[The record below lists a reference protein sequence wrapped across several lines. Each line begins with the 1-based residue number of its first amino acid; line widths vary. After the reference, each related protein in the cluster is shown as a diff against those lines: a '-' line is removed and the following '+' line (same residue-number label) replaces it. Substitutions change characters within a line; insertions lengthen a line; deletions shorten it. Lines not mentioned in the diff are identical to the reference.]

1 MNKWLKGAT
10 ALILALSFNVG
21 ADVANGQVEFSPT
34 LDPAPAPARPT
45 TRPTTISH
53 RAQSAKSP
61 SSEAERFW
69 REVVARDFERESE
82 TRRGKRYLVCFIQ
95 TAQYDYQ
102 NGREVPEE
110 LQENIVDSYCVS
122 ALALNMCGC
131 DETITVSGKYLNK
144 KNIDAVFS
152 LLAKNTEENDEIFV
166 YWNGHGGQAFGN
178 GAPLDLGKEDER
190 DGVDEYLSLYET
202 FKPCETLEEVEQK
215 IMLDDA
221 LAANFKKLDGRRVMA
236 FFEVCHAAGLANPEQ
251 VVVTARRSSGARPLR
266 PAYSNE
272 PKLPCVA
279 SWEELLNSE
288 FNSTAQ
294 WLSMERAAR
303 AFAFE
308 RKRNLNDN
316 DPAAPADDEEEN
328 VSTDEDEDYN
338 DDPADMFRDLDEQA
352 RGSKGAKRAK
362 AEEIGPSL
370 DLSRDTCE
378 SLAVAFTSLENE
390 LSSAGV
396 WCVQDGWIGRRP
408 VNPGAYALLLAI
420 CKARENNVKLSFADF
435 RVVLDAAIVAHNNL
449 ELEIN
454 RRYPD
459 VNVRDSLQTPAYI
472 ANEKGNDTLIYDPE
486 YAASREN

>member
-1 MNKWLKGAT
+1 MKMNKWLKGAM

-21 ADVANGQVEFSPT
+21 ADVANGQNPFGPGWLNIDESAPT
-34 LDPAPAPARPT
+34 PARPT
-45 TRPTTISH
+45 STPNR
-53 RAQSAKSP
+53 AKSP

-102 NGREVPEE
+102 NGREVPEG

-131 DETITVSGKYLNK
+131 DETITVSGEYLNK
-144 KNIDAVFS
+144 KNIDAIFS
-152 LLAKNTEENDEIFV
+152 LLAKNTEENDEIFI
-166 YWNGHGGQAFGN
+166 YWNGHGGQAFVD
-178 GAPLDLGKEDER
+178 GAPFDFGKKDER
-190 DGVDEYLSLYET
+190 DGVDEFLALYET
-202 FKPCETLEEVEQK
+202 FKPCETLEEVGQK

-236 FFEVCHAAGLANPEQ
+236 FFEVCHAAGLANPEE
-251 VVVTARRSSGARPLR
+251 VEVTARNPDGARPLR
-266 PAYSNE
+266 PAYSNA

-308 RKRNLNDN
+308 RRVNLNDPDAADAEEAEEAEEGEDKNN
-316 DPAAPADDEEEN
+316 DYDADD
-328 VSTDEDEDYN
+328 
-338 DDPADMFRDLDEQA
+338 MFGNLEQA
-352 RGSKGAKRAK
+352 TQGSKAGAKRAK

-390 LSSAGV
+390 VSTAGV

-408 VNPGAYALLLAI
+408 INPGAFALLTAI
-420 CKARENNVKLSFADF
+420 AAARKKESTLNFTDF
-435 RVVLDAAIVAHNNL
+435 RVILDAVIVAHNDL

-454 RRYPD
+454 RLLP
-459 VNVRDSLQTPAYI
+459 NAGARDSLQTPAYI
-472 ANEKGNDTLIYDPE
+472 VNEKGRGIVIYD
-486 YAASREN
+486 SKCVSDREN

>member
-1 MNKWLKGAT
+1 MNKWLKGAM
-10 ALILALSFNVG
+10 ALTLALSFNVG
-21 ADVANGQVEFSPT
+21 ADVANGQVDFGPT
-34 LDPAPAPARPT
+34 LEPAPAPVPARSN
-45 TRPTTISH
+45 RD
-53 RAQSAKSP
+53 QSAKSP

-102 NGREVPEE
+102 NGREVPEG

-131 DETITVSGKYLNK
+131 DETITISGEYLNK

-152 LLAKNTEENDEIFV
+152 LLAENTEENDEIFV
-166 YWNGHGGQAFGN
+166 YWNGHGGQAFVDD
-178 GAPLDLGKEDER
+178 APYDFGKKDER
-190 DGVDEYLSLYET
+190 DGVDEYLALYET
-202 FKPCETLEEVEQK
+202 FKPCETLEEVGQK

-236 FFEVCHAAGLANPEQ
+236 FFEVCHAAGLANPEE
-251 VVVTARRSSGARPLR
+251 VEVTARNRDGARPLR
-266 PAYSNE
+266 PAYSNA

-303 AFAFE
+303 AFQFV
-308 RKRNLNDN
+308 KIKNLND
-316 DPAAPADDEEEN
+316 DASAAPADNEEN
-328 VSTDEDEDYN
+328 VPTDEDEDY
-338 DDPADMFRDLDEQA
+338 DVDPADMFTGLDAQA

-390 LSSAGV
+390 LSTAGV

-420 CKARENNVKLSFADF
+420 CTARENNAKLSFADF
-435 RVVLDAAIVAHNNL
+435 RVVLDAAIVAHNDL
-449 ELEIN
+449 ELEIK

-459 VNVRDSLQTPAYI
+459 VNVRDTLQTPAYI
-472 ANEKGNDTLIYDPE
+472 ANEKGKNTLIYDPE
-486 YAASREN
+486 YTPNREN